1 MRILLISD
9 IHANWAALD
18 AIRERFDV
26 AICLGDLVEY
36 GPCPAEC
43 IHWVRTHCTYTVRGN
58 HDHGTA
64 QRVGITASSGFRYLT
79 QATRPFTI
87 QRLSAADR
95 QYLAGLPTSL
105 MLTLMGKRFLLV
117 HASPRDPM
125 DEYVPA
131 TPEAWSAQLAKYSVD
146 FVCVGHTHHQF
157 TLQVGQT
164 TVVNP
169 GSVGLPRNGN
179 PDVHYAIIEDG
190 RVELKSTSYP
200 LDSTLAAL
208 DTVPIDEQ
216 ARQMLRDVYRFG
228 KIQRPEGAGERN
240 PKPGDSASEYESA
253 TVANGSRRVL
263 AVQPR

>member
-18 AIRERFDV
+18 AIREPYDL

-36 GPCPAEC
+36 GPCPVEC
-43 IHWVRTHCTYTVRGN
+43 IRWVRNHCAYTVRGN
-58 HDHGTA
+58 HDHGSA

-79 QATRPFTI
+79 QATRPYTI
-87 QRLSAADR
+87 NSLTPDDR
-95 QYLAGLPTSL
+95 QYLAELPTSL

-125 DEYVPA
+125 DEYVP
-131 TPEAWSAQLAKYSVD
+131 TTSEAWASQLAKYPVD
-146 FVCVGHTHHQF
+146 FLCVGHSHQQF
-157 TLQVGQT
+157 QLQVGQT

-190 RVELKSTSYP
+190 RVELKSIGYN
-200 LDSTLAAL
+200 LASTLAAL
-208 DTVPIDEQ
+208 EAVPIEEQ

-228 KIQRPEGAGERN
+228 KIQKPEGHADRSRS
-240 PKPGDSASEYESA
+240 PGHSQAAYESA
-253 TVANGSRRVL
+253 SYASGTPRAL
-263 AVQPR
+263 AAQPR